1 MDPQSLLMVVTDS
14 GKNLKLNQQIVNE
27 QMKKLVQMHKATV
40 RRPAQPKSRAKR
52 PAPAHAQ
59 PPKKPRVSQA
69 VDNAANSAAAAPA
82 EPVKL
87 SSKAIGTEKECQ
99 EMRLRLQTA
108 ESRLLHSAR
117 VNAML
122 SQGSRLICVLAAAS
136 PLMFGGRRWLSR
148 MGLGVQS
155 VQILCS
161 KPQTHLKRLWMKNQ
175 K

>member
-1 MDPQSLLMVVTDS
+1 MLQVVQCLEKPMDPQSLLMVVTDS

-27 QMKKLVQMHKATV
+27 QMNKLHNLVHKATV

-59 PPKKPRVSQA
+59 PPKKPRASP
-69 VDNAANSAAAAPA
+69 VDHAANSAPA

-87 SSKAIGTEKECQ
+87 SSKALGTEKECQ

-122 SQGSRLICVLAAAS
+122 SQVSRLVCLLASAS
-136 PLMFGGRRWLSR
+136 AR
-148 MGLGVQS
+148 
-155 VQILCS
+155 
-161 KPQTHLKRLWMKNQ
+161 
-175 K
+175 